1 MDVGSIELEGEL
13 RAGDAAGLRDR
24 LRAALEAGNVRVE
37 TAGLAAADC
46 AAVQV
51 LISAKRTAQ
60 QLDRNLQINCPDGGA
75 LALMLD
81 RLALRAALAG

>member
-1 MDVGSIELEGEL
+1 MDAGSIELEGEL

-24 LRAALEAGNVRVE
+24 LRAALEAGDVQVG
-37 TAGLAAADC
+37 TAGLTAADC
-46 AAVQV
+46 ATVQV
-51 LISAKRTAQ
+51 LISAKRSAL
-60 QLDRNLQINCPDGGA
+60 QLDRNLQIDSPDGGA